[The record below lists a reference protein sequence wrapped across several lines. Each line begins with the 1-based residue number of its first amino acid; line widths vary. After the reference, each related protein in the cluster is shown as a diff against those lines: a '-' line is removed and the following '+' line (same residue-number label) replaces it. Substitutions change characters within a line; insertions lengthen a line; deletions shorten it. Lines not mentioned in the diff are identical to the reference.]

1 MTRQKLLQIE
11 TELKKSYFERE
22 EEVHGSVLALLAR
35 QHVLLLGPPGT
46 AKSQLVEDLCGRM
59 SGIYFSWLL
68 TKFSTPEELFG
79 PISLKGLEQD
89 KYMRITTGKLPEAQ
103 IVFLDEIWK
112 ASSSILNTLLR
123 IVNERRFD
131 NGNGSPIKVPLQTM
145 FGASNETPESGQL
158 SALDDRFLIR
168 FVTQYIASPQNFV
181 NMLAAPPSPSGT
193 VITMNELTAMQAD
206 SEKIVIPDE
215 VFVALVNLRE
225 ILKKESIIASDRR
238 YKQSLSL
245 IRANAFLSGRPQA
258 SVEDL
263 ALLKDVL
270 WSQPS
275 EYKTVRKLVLT
286 TVNPTLS
293 QVQELL
299 DMAQE
304 VYHQAMDPNL
314 QSDAAKANAKA
325 LEASAKLRNIQ
336 EELGRI
342 KSNPATDA
350 VVSSASAK
358 VKTYSDNVYNSMMGI
373 KPKP

>member
-1 MTRQKLLQIE
+1 M
-11 TELKKSYFERE
+11 
-22 EEVHGSVLALLAR
+22 G
-35 QHVLLLGPPGT
+35 
-46 AKSQLVEDLCGRM
+46 
-59 SGIYFSWLL
+59 
-68 TKFSTPEELFG
+68 
-79 PISLKGLEQD
+79 
-89 KYMRITTGKLPEAQ
+89 
-103 IVFLDEIWK
+103 
-112 ASSSILNTLLR
+112 
-123 IVNERRFD
+123 
-131 NGNGSPIKVPLQTM
+131 
-145 FGASNETPESGQL
+145 
-158 SALDDRFLIR
+158 
-168 FVTQYIASPQNFV
+168 
-181 NMLAAPPSPSGT
+181 
-193 VITMNELTAMQAD
+193 ELTAMQAD

-245 IRANAFLSGRPQA
+245 IRANAYLSGRPQA

-336 EELGRI
+336 EELGRV
-342 KSNPATDA
+342 KPNPATDA

-358 VKTYSDNVYNSMMGI
+358 VKVYSDNVYNSMMGI

>member
-1 MTRQKLLQIE
+1 MQFHK
-11 TELKKSYFERE
+11 
-22 EEVHGSVLALLAR
+22 
-35 QHVLLLGPPGT
+35 
-46 AKSQLVEDLCGRM
+46 C
-59 SGIYFSWLL
+59 WL
-68 TKFSTPEELFG
+68 
-79 PISLKGLEQD
+79 
-89 KYMRITTGKLPEAQ
+89 KLPEAQ
-103 IVFLDEIWK
+103 IAFLDEIWK

-123 IVNERRFD
+123 IVNERMFD
-131 NGNGSPIKVPLQTM
+131 NGNGSPIKVPLQSM
-145 FGASNETPESGQL
+145 FGASNEMPESGQL
-158 SALDDRFLIR
+158 SALDDRFLFR

-193 VITMNELTAMQAD
+193 LITMGELTAMQAD

-245 IRANAFLSGRPQA
+245 IRANAYLSGRPQA

-336 EELGRI
+336 EELGRV
-342 KSNPATDA
+342 KPNPATDA

-358 VKTYSDNVYNSMMGI
+358 VKVYSDNVYNSMMGI